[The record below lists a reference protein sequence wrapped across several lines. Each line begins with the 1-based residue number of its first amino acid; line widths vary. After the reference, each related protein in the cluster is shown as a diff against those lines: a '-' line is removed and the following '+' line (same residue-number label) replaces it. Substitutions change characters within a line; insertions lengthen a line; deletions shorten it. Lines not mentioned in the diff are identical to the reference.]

1 MRIMIAAAV
10 SLFLVVACSSKSN
23 VSVTSGGGGTVQTT
37 SRSEP
42 IFYNGQH
49 YKIDFA
55 YNQAVRLFDIQ
66 VAGTSLAMTPK
77 DGKAATAIATS
88 ALGHFA
94 CPSKLSGRLVGQ
106 PRYSAGRWSMQA
118 ACA

>member
-1 MRIMIAAAV
+1 MRIIIAAAA
-10 SLFLVVACSSKSN
+10 SLFLVAACSSKSN
-23 VSVTSGGGGTVQTT
+23 VSVTSGGSGTVQTT

-49 YKIDFA
+49 YTIDFA
-55 YNQAVRLFDIQ
+55 YDKARGLFDIQ

-77 DGKAATAIATS
+77 DEKAATAIATS

-106 PRYSAGRWSMQA
+106 PRYSAGRWSLQV